1 MLMLAESLTGKEARD
16 FTNLR
21 GWINTS
27 PLIIDGLRGKVV
39 LLDFWTYS
47 CVNCIR
53 TLPHMKMLHERYA
66 KDAFILVGVHT
77 PEFEFEKDPVNVE
90 AAVKR
95 FEIRYP
101 VAIDSENTTWK
112 LYGNQYWPRQTLID
126 AKGVVRWEH
135 AGEGEYDKMEKMIQ
149 NLLKETGSSQENRSS
164 TGKNQLNTFEFSS
177 KTTPEIYTGSLRS
190 QGFGNGQVCVPG
202 SCIRYLDPKDHSRDV
217 PYLQGD
223 WTQQQ
228 EYVAHATSEPGYV
241 VLKYAARNA
250 NAVLGTSGQ
259 TPVTVKVELDGKPV
273 EKDKAGSD
281 VMWDKTGSFLVVR
294 ENRLYDIIRTRSF
307 ETHELKLLTSSD
319 RLQVYTYTFG

>member
-1 MLMLAESLTGKEARD
+1 MLAESLTGKKAPG
-16 FTNLR
+16 FSNLR
-21 GWINTS
+21 GWTNTS
-27 PLIIDGLRGKVV
+27 PLTIENLQGKVV

-53 TLPHMKMLHERYA
+53 TLPHMKMLYDRYGN
-66 KDAFILVGVHT
+66 DAFVLVGVHT
-77 PEFEFEKDPVNVE
+77 PEFAFEKDPENVE
-90 AAVKR
+90 AAIKR
-95 FEIRYP
+95 FGILYP
-101 VAIDSENTTWK
+101 VANDSENTTWK

-135 AGEGEYDKMEKMIQ
+135 AGEGDYDKMERMIQ
-149 NLLKETGSSQENRSS
+149 NLLKETGTKLENKSGSDRAKL
-164 TGKNQLNTFEFSS
+164 GAFEYSS

-202 SCIRYLDPKDHSRDV
+202 SCIRYIDPKDHSRDV

-223 WTQQQ
+223 WTQFP
-228 EYVAHATSEPGYV
+228 EYVTHANLDPGYV

-259 TPVTVKVELDGKPV
+259 TPVTVKVELDGKPLG
-273 EKDKAGSD
+273 KDKAGTD

-294 ENRLYDIIRTRSF
+294 ENRLYDIIRTRNF
-307 ETHELKLLTSSD
+307 ETHELKLETNSD
-319 RLQVYTYTFG
+319 NFQVYTYTFG